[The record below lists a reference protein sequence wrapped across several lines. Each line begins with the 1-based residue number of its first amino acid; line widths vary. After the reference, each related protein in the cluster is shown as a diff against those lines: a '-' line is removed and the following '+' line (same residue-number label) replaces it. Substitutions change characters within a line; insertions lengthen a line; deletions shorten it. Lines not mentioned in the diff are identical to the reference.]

1 MALSILQGKRRQQ
14 QQQQRVCGVL
24 LCDPSTEETK
34 DGIQGQ
40 LHGEFQASLE
50 DIVKLKMN
58 RKKEEIKEEGG
69 PISEEAE
76 IDI

>member
-1 MALSILQGKRRQQ
+1 MSTALSILQGKQERQ

-24 LCDPSTEETK
+24 LCDPSTEETQ

-40 LHGEFQASLE
+40 LHGDFQASLE

-58 RKKEEIKEEGG
+58 RKKEEIKGG
-69 PISEEAE
+69 RR
-76 IDI
+76 DDLRGG